1 MAVALQRAV
10 SRIYDQLCEK
20 LSLTV
25 REFKESMAA
34 IQEKIEDSLLK
45 NIIEEFDALALQCQN
60 KETEIAGYQEYVS
73 RLENCRKRLH

>member
-1 MAVALQRAV
+1 
-10 SRIYDQLCEK
+10 
-20 LSLTV
+20 
-25 REFKESMAA
+25 MAA